1 MTDEHFEYL
10 DGWRGLAISFL
21 LIGHFFPVPGINF
34 GRVGVDFFF
43 VLSGL
48 LMCRILFI
56 KKMPIKTFYE
66 RRISRIFPAHFA
78 FLIIMLCY
86 FFITGKEINWS
97 ETLMA
102 GLFINN
108 YFLGEIGHAVM
119 PFGHIWSLSVEEH
132 SYIVLSFIAVAIRRR
147 ILNAQNIIGILTCI
161 CIVFGVG
168 YWYIFSPG
176 KLELEL
182 WGRSEVSAFGIVF
195 SAFLVL
201 LLQKIKI
208 PTLPVLIYPTIILL
222 GLACYW
228 WSVPL
233 PIRGFIGVGLF
244 AMAVN
249 LLVSAPAIVKNVLS
263 FAPLKILGMYSFSI
277 YLWQQ
282 VFYLAHHRTGLS
294 SWIALCLSIGFGIA
308 SYYLIENPARRS
320 LNIRWGKRTA

>member
-1 MTDEHFEYL
+1 M
-10 DGWRGLAISFL
+10 AIAFL

-48 LMCRILFI
+48 LMCRLLFI
-56 KKMPIKTFYE
+56 KEVPIKTFYQ
-66 RRISRIFPAHFA
+66 RRIARIFPAHFA
-78 FLIIMLCY
+78 FLIVILCY

-132 SYIVLSFIAVAIRRR
+132 SYIALSLIAIATRRR
-147 ILNAQNIIGILTCI
+147 ILNAQYTIGILTCVA
-161 CIVFGVG
+161 IVFGVS
-168 YWYIFSPG
+168 YWVIFSPG
-176 KLELEL
+176 KLEFEL

-201 LLQKIKI
+201 LFQKVKI
-208 PTLPVLIYPTIILL
+208 PTLPALFYSAIILL

-228 WSVPL
+228 WSMPL
-233 PIRGFIGVGLF
+233 PVRGFIGVGLF
-244 AMAVN
+244 AIAVN
-249 LLVSAPAIVKNVLS
+249 LLPTAPSIVKNVLS
-263 FAPLKILGMYSFSI
+263 FAPLKILGRFSFSI

-282 VFYLAHHRTGLS
+282 IFYLKDLPPWLGLNLAIMS
-294 SWIALCLSIGFGIA
+294 GVT
-308 SYYLIENPARRS
+308 SYFLIEKPARLY
-320 LNIRWGKRTA
+320 LNTRAAKTSAVLARKNVSN